1 MKRNNN
7 LSIHLNS
14 PNISN
19 SDATQLYFYRIYEL
33 TKEYINR
40 KRIGLTDAWNSL
52 TFFQKLLFIIIFVG
66 IPFMIIIFLVI
77 RKGITNLNRNL
88 GADYSTLSITN
99 DLPLVSIV
107 SNNNDYKNILEQ
119 YLTSYYPSMI
129 KNKSLNYKISHTDL
143 KNDIDGEYTYSTWI
157 YINGNNSGV
166 YNYFNYKLQNSLKTT
181 NNIPNYNWAN
191 YRFNKFKNIFIRGD
205 SPDINN
211 LNNIKQYP
219 GIWLGP
225 ELTNLYFVF
234 SNGTNSESYLLENL
248 ELNKWINI
256 TITINN
262 SSISIYKNGYL
273 EITGMISSNL
283 YISNIG
289 KKNLYF
295 MGNPSL
301 DTLNHGYP
309 GFINYFNFYNKVLTP
324 DEIKTLYYNYLTLI
338 NDYMKNS
345 ITYNIE
351 TSPTVNIISEY

>member
-1 MKRNNN
+1 MKYNNN
-7 LSIHLNS
+7 SSIHLNS
-14 PNISN
+14 QNISN
-19 SDATQLYFYRIYEL
+19 NTATKLYFIRIYEL
-33 TKEYINR
+33 TKEYMNR
-40 KRIGLTDAWNSL
+40 NKDKLKNAWNSL
-52 TFFQKLLFIIIFVG
+52 TFFQKLLLILIFVG
-66 IPFMIIIFLVI
+66 IPFIIVLLILV
-77 RKGITNLNRNL
+77 RKGISDLSRHL

-99 DLPLVSIV
+99 DLPFVSIV
-107 SNNNDYKNILEQ
+107 SNDYKNTLEQ

-129 KNKSLNYKISHTDL
+129 QTNKSLNYQISYQNL
-143 KNDIDGEYTYSTWI
+143 KNDIDGEYTYSMWI

-166 YNYFNYKLQNSLKTT
+166 YNYFNYKLQNLLKTT
-181 NNIPNYNWAN
+181 NTIPDYNWVN
-191 YRFNKFKNIFIRGD
+191 YRFNNFKNIFIRGD
-205 SPDINN
+205 SPNINN
-211 LNNIKQYP
+211 INNIKQYP
-219 GIWLGP
+219 GMWLGP

-234 SNGTNSESYLLENL
+234 SNGTNSETYLLENL

-262 SSISIYKNGYL
+262 SSISIYRNGYL

-289 KKNLYF
+289 KKNVYF

-301 DTLNHGYP
+301 DTLNYGYP

-324 DEIKTLYYNYLTLI
+324 DEIKKLYYNYLTLI

-345 ITYNIE
+345 IRYNIE